1 MKNEDLRQKLK
12 QKRHSKNRLVQ

>member
-12 QKRHSKNRLVQ
+12 QTRHSKNRLVQ